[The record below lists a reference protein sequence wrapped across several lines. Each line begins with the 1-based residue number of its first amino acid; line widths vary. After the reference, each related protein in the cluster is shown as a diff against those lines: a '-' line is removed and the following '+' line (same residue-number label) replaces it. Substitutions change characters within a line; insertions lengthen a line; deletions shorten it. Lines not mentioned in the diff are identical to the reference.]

1 MQPYLLLARLDKPIG
16 TWLLLWP
23 CAWSI
28 AIAAPIGAFPDVGLM
43 ARYIFH
49 KSARQQLCETGLTHN
64 ALTFSLPVQALELFD
79 TCKETGVVGAGLL
92 SEQS

>member
-1 MQPYLLLARLDKPIG
+1 VQPYLLLARLDKPIG

-49 KSARQQLCETGLTHN
+49 KAARQQLCETGLTHN